1 MIRLLSAVSI
11 LIAFAFLISCQ
22 TYSTGLKQSLDRAGE
37 TSAIVTLKTISTT
50 QQTYAA
56 SNDGGYASFQQL
68 CDAGT
73 LDSRFNSANPRIG
86 DYVFS
91 MNVGDKFFSCN
102 ADPAP
107 GRGASLRH
115 FYMDS
120 TSGEIHTN
128 ATQPATST
136 DPELN
141 Q

>member
-1 MIRLLSAVSI
+1 MIRFVGTVILTLAVASLLS
-11 LIAFAFLISCQ
+11 CQ
-22 TYSTGLKQSLDRAGE
+22 SYSTGLKQSMDRAGE

-56 SNDGGYASFQQL
+56 SNDGSYASFQQL

-107 GRGASLRH
+107 GRPASLRH

-120 TSGEIHTN
+120 NSGEIHTN